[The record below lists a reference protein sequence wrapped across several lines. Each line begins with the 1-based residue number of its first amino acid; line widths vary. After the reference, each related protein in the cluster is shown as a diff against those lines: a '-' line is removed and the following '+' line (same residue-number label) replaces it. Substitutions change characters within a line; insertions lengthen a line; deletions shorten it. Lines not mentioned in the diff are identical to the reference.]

1 MDRDM
6 KFHIYNMEHRPMCWD
21 DKALEFDFAE
31 DAHDFLRD
39 VDKEMA
45 EEAVVVKDILFYDGG
60 YINATDLR
68 IVDGELVKMEER
80 YMTWEQAAIFCYN
93 TFGTFVDWEERYFI
107 CPECQEPILEEDWD
121 EHDFTICPVCEIV
134 FKELD

>member
-31 DAHDFLRD
+31 DAHDFLRE
-39 VDKEMA
+39 VDEEMVK
-45 EEAVVVKDILFYDGG
+45 EAVVVKGTLFYDGG

-68 IVDGELVKMEER
+68 IVDGELVKMEVR
-80 YMTWEQAAIFCYN
+80 
-93 TFGTFVDWEERYFI
+93 
-107 CPECQEPILEEDWD
+107 
-121 EHDFTICPVCEIV
+121 
-134 FKELD
+134 

>member
-68 IVDGELVKMEER
+68 IVDGELVKMEVR
-80 YMTWEQAAIFCYN
+80 
-93 TFGTFVDWEERYFI
+93 
-107 CPECQEPILEEDWD
+107 
-121 EHDFTICPVCEIV
+121 
-134 FKELD
+134 